1 MKTNDPN
8 DNQQEL
14 DQPSNTGQGGDDTA
28 LNDETGRDK
37 ADQSDFPD
45 IDDLDEELSDNGLT
59 DDQDQTEVDQS
70 ANDADGNGGYP
81 DVANPAEL
89 NS

>member
-1 MKTNDPN
+1 MKTNDLN
-8 DNQQEL
+8 ENQQEL
-14 DQPSNTGQGGDDTA
+14 SQPVETGQNGGKTK
-28 LNDETGRDK
+28 LNEETGRDE

-45 IDDLDEELSDNGLT
+45 THDLDEELSDNGLT
-59 DDQDQTEVDQS
+59 DEQDQTEIDHS

>member
-1 MKTNDPN
+1 METINLN
-8 DNQQEL
+8 NQEQQLNEFF
-14 DQPSNTGQGGDDTA
+14 NGGDEDT
-28 LNDETGRDK
+28 DTTEPGRDE

-45 IDDLDEELSDNGLT
+45 TDDLDEELADDGLT
-59 DDQDQTEVDQS
+59 DDQDQTEVDHS